1 MRTIPGRPF
10 VRAPRPVSLTDLL
23 TPDANSFGVLRLAL
37 ALIVLVSHSLWF
49 VTGQRDA
56 DPMVALTGFT
66 SGEHAVQAFFLLSG
80 LLVARS
86 IEKSGSIVDF
96 TVARALRIFPGLVV
110 CVLLTAFVLGPLT
123 TQLPVPAYFA
133 HPDLPI
139 YIAKTAALVTASA
152 RLPDVFEGLPLAG
165 LVNGSLWTLKFEI
178 LCYLALGGFAAVGL
192 MVGKRRI
199 AMSALLL
206 AIIAISSAVLPT
218 DTSRYSAAQNVA
230 YFAIPFSLGVLAC
243 LARDRIPV
251 TGIVPVVLAAPA
263 YLAIGSPLQHVTT
276 GLCLGTLVLWLAT
289 FRYGPLRTF
298 ANRTDLSFGVYIY
311 AGPIQQALI
320 QCVPGVT
327 AVGVTA
333 LALAPVLSA
342 SWLSW
347 TLVERPAMGWRQD
360 LVRRIAAAQVAT
372 VRNRTA

>member
-10 VRAPRPVSLTDLL
+10 IRAPRPVSLTDLL

-37 ALIVLVSHSLWF
+37 AVIVLVSHSLWF

-56 DPMVALTGFT
+56 DPLVALTGFT

-96 TVARALRIFPGLVV
+96 TVARALRIFQGLIV
-110 CVLLTAFVLGPLT
+110 CVLLTAFVLGPLMT
-123 TQLPVPAYFA
+123 RLSVPAYFA

-192 MVGKRRI
+192 MVGKCRI

-206 AIIAISSAVLPT
+206 AIIALSSLVLPAGT
-218 DTSRYSAAQNVA
+218 TRYSTAQNLA

-243 LARDRIPV
+243 LARDRIRV
-251 TGIVPVVLAAPA
+251 AGIVPVVLAAPA

-276 GLCLGTLVLWLAT
+276 GLCLGTLLLWLAT
-289 FRYGPLRTF
+289 FRYGPLRAF

-311 AGPIQQALI
+311 AGPIQQSLI

-327 AVGVTA
+327 AVGMTA
-333 LALAPVLSA
+333 VALAPVLGA
-342 SWLSW
+342 AWLSW

-360 LVRRIAAAQVAT
+360 LVRRIAAAQVVT
-372 VRNRTA
+372 VPNRTA